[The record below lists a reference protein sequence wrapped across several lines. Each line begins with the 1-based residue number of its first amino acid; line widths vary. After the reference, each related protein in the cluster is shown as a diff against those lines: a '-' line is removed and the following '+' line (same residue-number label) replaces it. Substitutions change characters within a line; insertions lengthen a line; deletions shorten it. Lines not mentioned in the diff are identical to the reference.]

1 MESKLAKKK
10 RYNNPMNWATL
21 QRTLHRR
28 WLILIKPI
36 REAWADPQSLLR
48 YIGYLTFM
56 GLMFYAYAL
65 VTNLL
70 TIPLS
75 GDYVLQ
81 QIPFYLNGYDDW
93 THFFRTGE
101 FVLWDDSTYLG
112 ANHIGSNSF
121 YYYLNPFFMPILL
134 FPRGLVPQGL
144 ALLMIGKM
152 VGASLTFRL
161 FLKYF
166 QVKENHARIFAMA
179 YGFSG
184 WMAYYLWFNHFMEVA
199 VVFPLVLLGVEK
211 LLKEKNLRF
220 LVLSLFLM
228 GITNYFFLVSTSFT
242 AVFYA
247 IFRFLQTAAKR
258 SWLDHLKVAGLG
270 VVAFA
275 LGIMM
280 SAYVFLPSVMVAITS
295 NRVGEAWYLDQ
306 LVAAFEAENWQELW
320 SLITIWRNQGGVEEP
335 YNQFYPLISFLFPT
349 VSNRSS
355 TLFNTGSYDNTI
367 SSLFVYTPLTL
378 LLIPSLIHNY
388 MKKKWSHFLGL
399 GLILFML
406 FTPIT
411 YQLVHGFTIDY
422 GRWQIFVVTIL
433 ITYIAINFEE
443 RMKFKQ
449 WYYDV
454 SFAVIISLAVY
465 AILVA
470 IANENKFFFTEMNE
484 RQYVAIFAVVYMI
497 AVYLYLRQS
506 FRKKSLPEM
515 MQTAIFFEAIVMG
528 TLIMNM
534 HGLISYP
541 NRIDNGLDLIR
552 DQREIVKQI
561 QKQDDQFFRIY
572 NLNAGES
579 TNLGMR
585 LGYNGM
591 TAFHSLY
598 NFYLSDF
605 NNYSH
610 MNYNYRGWSMGY
622 HEKRYNLDTF
632 LGVKYYIMQNVYD
645 SYTKAT
651 DPNPET
657 GVYDYLY
664 QNVPHGFIKSS
675 TLSTNKNSVYV
686 NQNFIEGGFTYD
698 TLYPNN
704 QVEGQF
710 SNSFFTNSTTEVLYN
725 EEAYL
730 NGVILAN
737 EDIEAILT
745 DAPHLQTS
753 EAPTRSIARIN
764 TNVHLIRCED
774 NQGNALIFNPSHVAR
789 LETCEST
796 PVASNNSI
804 NQIDGEYL
812 PIHITP
818 TTSSNFGNEPDDY
831 FFALQL
837 RLSHY
842 ATVYFFD
849 EQGDIIIRDAHSFVN
864 TSFKFMRG
872 YYPTRPVAR
881 IVIVPKF
888 TEGNMYYPVL
898 FRETYDAHLQ
908 RLADL
913 QTYPL
918 EAFKHT
924 ANSRRF
930 STNFDTARMIV
941 LNTPF
946 DPGWKVTRIQAGG
959 VKDTTP
965 VYLSQGGF
973 VGFLSG
979 VGPTEYRVTYWTPYL
994 TEGLLIALSGFAIFG
1009 GVIGASY
1016 LVDKKRTE
1024 KEKNL

>member
-1 MESKLAKKK
+1 
-10 RYNNPMNWATL
+10 MNWLTL
-21 QRTLHRR
+21 KRSLHRQ
-28 WLILIKPI
+28 WLILTKPI

-56 GLMFYAYAL
+56 GVMFYAYAL

-166 QVKENHARIFAMA
+166 KVKENHARIFAMA

-211 LLKEKNLRF
+211 LLKEKNFRF
-220 LVLSLFLM
+220 LALSLFLM

-247 IFRFLQTAAKR
+247 VFRYLQTASKR
-258 SWLDHLKVAGLG
+258 SLLDNSKVAGLG
-270 VVAFA
+270 FFAFA
-275 LGIMM
+275 IGIMM
-280 SAYVFLPSVMVAITS
+280 SAFVFLPSVMVAITS

-306 LVAAFEAENWQELW
+306 LVAAFQDENWQELW
-320 SLITIWRNQGGVEEP
+320 SLLTIWQNQGGVEEP
-335 YNQFYPLISFLFPT
+335 YNKFYPLISFLFPT

-367 SSLFVYTPLTL
+367 SSLFVYTPLTM

-443 RMKFKQ
+443 RMKFKR

-454 SFAVIISLAVY
+454 SFVAIFSLAIY
-465 AILVA
+465 AVLVA
-470 IANENKFFFTEMNE
+470 LANENKFFFSDMNE
-484 RQYVAIFAVVYMI
+484 RQYVAVFALIYMI
-497 AVYLYLRQS
+497 AVYVYLRQS
-506 FRKKSLPEM
+506 FRKKSLPDT

-561 QKQDDQFFRIY
+561 EADDDQFFRIY

-598 NFYLSDF
+598 NFYVSDF

-645 SYTKAT
+645 SYTRASE
-651 DPNPET
+651 PNPDT

-664 QNVPHGFIKSS
+664 QNVPHGFVKSS

-686 NQNFIEGGFTYD
+686 NQNFIEGGFSYD

-704 QVEGQF
+704 QVGSSF
-710 SNSFFTNSTTEVLYN
+710 SNSFFTNSTTEVLTN

-730 NGVILAN
+730 QGVILAN
-737 EDIEAILT
+737 DDVDAILEE
-745 DAPHLQTS
+745 APNLNVS
-753 EAPTRSIARIN
+753 APPTRSIARIN
-764 TNVHLIRCED
+764 TNVNLIECDD
-774 NQGNALIFNPSHVAR
+774 NLGNPLIFNPSHIDR
-789 LETCEST
+789 LDTCEAT
-796 PVASNNSI
+796 PIGNNNSI
-804 NQIDGEYL
+804 GQFNGEYL

-818 TTSSNFGNEPDDY
+818 TTGANFGEGPDDY

-898 FRETYDAHLQ
+898 FREPYQAQLD
-908 RLADL
+908 RLAQL
-913 QTYPL
+913 QAYPL
-918 EAFKHT
+918 EAFNHT
-924 ANSRRF
+924 ANSRTF
-930 STNFDTARMIV
+930 STNFTSSRMIV

-959 VKDTTP
+959 IKDTTP

-979 VGPTEYRVTYWTPYL
+979 VGPTDYHVTYWTPYL
-994 TEGLLIALSGFAIFG
+994 TEGLLIALTGFAIFG

-1016 LVDKKRTE
+1016 LVEKKRLE
-1024 KEKNL
+1024 KEQQS

>member
-1 MESKLAKKK
+1 
-10 RYNNPMNWATL
+10 MNWLSL
-21 QRTLHRR
+21 QRSLHRQ
-28 WLILIKPI
+28 WLILTKPI

-56 GLMFYAYAL
+56 GVMFYAYAL
-65 VTNLL
+65 VTNLF

-152 VGASLTFRL
+152 VGASLTFRI

-166 QVKENHARIFAMA
+166 KVKENHARIFAMA

-211 LLKEKNLRF
+211 LLKEKNLRV
-220 LVLSLFLM
+220 LALSLFLM

-247 IFRFLQTAAKR
+247 LFRYLQPSSKR
-258 SWLDHLKVAGLG
+258 TFIDNANVAGLG
-270 VVAFA
+270 FLAFA
-275 LGIMM
+275 IGIMM

-306 LVAAFEAENWQELW
+306 LVAAYQNENWQELW
-320 SLITIWRNQGGVEEP
+320 LLLTVWRNQGGGAEP

-388 MKKKWSHFLGL
+388 MKKKWSHFLAL

-422 GRWQIFVVTIL
+422 GRWQIFVVTII

-443 RMKFKQ
+443 RMKFKR

-454 SFAVIISLAVY
+454 SFVIMISLAIY
-465 AILVA
+465 AIFVA
-470 IANENKFFFTEMNE
+470 IANENKFFFSEMAE
-484 RQYVAIFAVVYMI
+484 RQYVAIFAVIYMI

-506 FRKKSLPEM
+506 YRKKSLPET

-561 QKQDDQFFRIY
+561 QDQDDQFFRIY

-598 NFYLSDF
+598 NFYVSDF

-645 SYTKAT
+645 SYTRASE
-651 DPNPET
+651 PNPET

-664 QNVPHGFIKSS
+664 QNVPHGFVKSA
-675 TLSTNKNSVYV
+675 TLSSNKNSVYV
-686 NQNFIEGGFTYD
+686 NQNFIEGGFSYD

-704 QVEGQF
+704 QVEGAF
-710 SNSFFTNSTTEVLYN
+710 ANSFFTNSTTEVLTN

-730 NGVILAN
+730 QGVILGNDDVDAI
-737 EDIEAILT
+737 IEE
-745 DAPHLQTS
+745 APNLS
-753 EAPTRSIARIN
+753 VSASPTRSISRIN
-764 TNVHLIRCED
+764 TNVSLIRCDD
-774 NQGNALIFNPSHVAR
+774 NLGNPLIFNPSHLHR
-789 LETCEST
+789 LETCEAT
-796 PVASNNSI
+796 NVANNNSI
-804 NQIDGEYL
+804 SQFNGEYL

-818 TTSSNFGNEPDDY
+818 TIGSNFGEGADDY
-831 FFALQL
+831 FFALQM

-849 EQGDIIIRDAHSFVN
+849 EQDEIIIRDAHSFVN

-898 FRETYDAHLQ
+898 FREPYAAQLQ
-908 RLADL
+908 RLAQL
-913 QTYPL
+913 QAYPL
-918 EAFKHT
+918 EDFKHT

-930 STNFDTARMIV
+930 STDFTASRMIV
-941 LNTPF
+941 LNTPY
-946 DPGWKVTRIQAGG
+946 DPGWKVTRVQVGG
-959 VKDTTP
+959 IKDTTP

-979 VGPTEYRVTYWTPYL
+979 VGPTTYQVTYWTPYL
-994 TEGLLIALSGFAIFG
+994 TEGLWIALTGFAMFG
-1009 GVIGASY
+1009 GVVSGAY
-1016 LVDKKRTE
+1016 LIEKKRL
-1024 KEKNL
+1024 KK

>member
-1 MESKLAKKK
+1 
-10 RYNNPMNWATL
+10 MNWATL

-247 IFRFLQTAAKR
+247 IFRFLQTASKR

-454 SFAVIISLAVY
+454 SFAVIISLSVY

-561 QKQDDQFFRIY
+561 QNQDDQFFRIY

-591 TAFHSLY
+591 TVFHSLY

-610 MNYNYRGWSMGY
+610 LNYNYRGWSMGY

-645 SYTKAT
+645 SYTKASE
-651 DPNPET
+651 PNPET
-657 GVYDYLY
+657 GVFDYLY

-710 SNSFFTNSTTEVLYN
+710 SNSYFTNSTTEVLYN

-764 TNVHLIRCED
+764 TNVQLIRCED
-774 NQGNALIFNPSHVAR
+774 NEGNALIFNPSHVAR
-789 LETCEST
+789 LETCEAT

-804 NQIDGEYL
+804 NQFDGEYL
-812 PIHITP
+812 PFHITP
-818 TTSSNFGNEPDDY
+818 TTGSNFGNEPDDY

-888 TEGNMYYPVL
+888 SEGNMYYPVL
-898 FRETYDAHLQ
+898 FRETYAAHLQ
-908 RLADL
+908 RLANL
-913 QTYPL
+913 QAYPL
-918 EAFKHT
+918 EGFKHT